1 MNIESVYQKRK
12 IEIPKISRT
21 LKKDLLNVYKKMFTI
36 RSVELILAQNKK
48 KGTIIGPVH
57 LAIGQEAIASGISV
71 SLSKSDRVFGN
82 HRSHGHLLA
91 LNTNLKKFFSEIL
104 ARADGLSKGFGG
116 SMHLIDKSVGFYGS
130 TPIVGGTVPIATGSA
145 LESKLSSNKS
155 ITISYFGD
163 SAVEEGSIQ
172 ECFNLSSVMSLP
184 IVYVVE
190 NNFYASHMHI
200 DQRQPDQLIGRYAVA
215 NKIKYFLIDG
225 NNPLEVY
232 LKFKEALAYVKSHKK
247 PVIFE
252 ALTYRWLGHVDWRED
267 IDVGIKRSKADII
280 LWKKRDP
287 IKIVEKILQKNN
299 FLTKK
304 QMLNE
309 KKKIKKKIMNEWNK
323 SMKSK
328 YPYKENLLKNVF

>member
-1 MNIESVYQKRK
+1 MYTKKKK
-12 IEIPKISRT
+12 IEILKISRT
-21 LKKDLLNVYKKMFTI
+21 LKKDLLNIYKKMFTI
-36 RSVELILAQNKK
+36 RNVELILAKNKK
-48 KGTIIGPVH
+48 KSIIIGPVH

-71 SLSKSDRVFGN
+71 LLSKSDRVFGN

-104 ARADGLSKGFGG
+104 ARANGLSKGFGG

-163 SAVEEGSIQ
+163 SAVEEGSIH
-172 ECFNLSSVMSLP
+172 ECFNLSSVMNLP
-184 IVYVVE
+184 IIYVVE

-200 DQRQPDQLIGRYAVA
+200 DQRQPDQLTSRYAVA
-215 NKIKYFLIDG
+215 NKIKYFIIDG

-232 LKFKEALAYVKSHKK
+232 LKFKEALAYVKSNQK

-287 IKIVEKILQKNN
+287 IKIIEKILQKNN

-309 KKKIKKKIMNEWNK
+309 KKKIKKRIMNEWNK

-328 YPYKENLLKNVF
+328 YPNKESLLKNVF